1 MLNNVHN
8 TKHWN
13 WRLWSIIL
21 YVLCIPLIHV
31 GFPKKKN
38 HWHESESTLVYLK
51 KKTKLVFTAN
61 NERSVNFYMNITFWP
76 SSKIHDRSRFYLM
89 LHQHFIL
96 WIVKE
101 SFLKYDFLFKEGYT
115 QFVVLYI
122 FFRRKWKICFVLE
135 LLLYISSL

>member
-1 MLNNVHN
+1 MYTTRN
-8 TKHWN
+8 TET

-31 GFPKKKN
+31 GFQKKN

-61 NERSVNFYMNITFWP
+61 NERSVNVYMNITFWP

-101 SFLKYDFLFKEGYT
+101 SFLKYDFMFKEGYT
-115 QFVVLYI
+115 QFVVLC
-122 FFRRKWKICFVLE
+122 FFLKEKVENLFCFG
-135 LLLYISSL
+135 IIA

>member
-13 WRLWSIIL
+13 LKAMK
-21 YVLCIPLIHV
+21 YNTVCTTCIV
-31 GFPKKKN
+31 GFQKKN

-51 KKTKLVFTAN
+51 KKTELVFTAN
-61 NERSVNFYMNITFWP
+61 NERSVNVYMNITFWP

-101 SFLKYDFLFKEGYT
+101 SFLKYDFMFKEGYT
-115 QFVVLYI
+115 QFVVLC
-122 FFRRKWKICFVLE
+122 FFFKEKVENLFCFG
-135 LLLYISSL
+135 IIA

>member
-1 MLNNVHN
+1 MYTTRN
-8 TKHWN
+8 TET

-31 GFPKKKN
+31 GFQNKN

-61 NERSVNFYMNITFWP
+61 NERSVNVYMNITFWP

-101 SFLKYDFLFKEGYT
+101 SFLKYDFMFKEGYT
-115 QFVVLYI
+115 QFVVLC
-122 FFRRKWKICFVLE
+122 FFLKEKVENLFCFG
-135 LLLYISSL
+135 IIA